1 MHRSAGWCWIDTH
14 LRARMLMPPCW
25 GWNISSFEAAVLPY
39 FNVGCSSAALEEMR
53 IVRCGDVRASIVRA
67 ASWASNQCQ
76 EMTRRVDALGRAAIR
91 DVIFQG
97 NDALTASCER
107 RVLRTVVSA
116 SWGCSCLTV
125 CQVNAHH
132 RLLAVWRVVIVAATH
147 RLHLEIKEE
156 RARAAGQGSGSPVS
170 DGGVRDNQGA
180 HSRQSDAWLKAT
192 I

>member
-1 MHRSAGWCWIDTH
+1 M
-14 LRARMLMPPCW
+14 
-25 GWNISSFEAAVLPY
+25 LPY

-67 ASWASNQCQ
+67 ASRACPNQCQ

-97 NDALTASCER
+97 NDALTASCETSR
-107 RVLRTVVSA
+107 SA
-116 SWGCSCLTV
+116 HGGISFVGLQLPDCM
-125 CQVNAHH
+125 QVNAHH